1 MKSVAD
7 QVSADESLIP
17 TLPHVV
23 ALANERFA
31 EKEFLVCGETRLT
44 FAQADQESAR
54 LARGLLAL
62 GVGKGARVGI
72 MMPNSPD
79 WVLCW
84 LAAARIGALTVPIS
98 TLYQA
103 PELRWVLEHSD
114 IHTLL
119 VKDHYLNHDYVARLE
134 TVPTLAAQAKP
145 DLFMPQLPYLRHVV
159 VWGTEPRPWAMEGP
173 DDLYRL
179 ATSNQRV
186 DSRFL
191 AAVEAQVTPADD
203 LTIIYTSGSTSQP
216 KAVVHTHAAVVRLC
230 DALLATGWQ
239 DVRPDDRLYCG
250 VPFFWIGGI
259 NSTVLPAML
268 TGATVIM
275 TATPDVDEILDAC
288 SKEEVTT
295 INAVT
300 PQLRAIE
307 ERGPTVA
314 SNFPTCARDFVNF
327 DEAGDLIP
335 PELIPNPF
343 GMTETFGPH
352 GLEAEGTRLPPE
364 KAGAYGRSLPG
375 MERKILDPATGTECA
390 AGEPGELYVRGFS
403 LMRGFYKRL
412 PEQTFD
418 RDGFY
423 PTGDRCRIDVD
434 GFLYFEGRFGEMI
447 KTNGANV
454 SPKEV
459 EAALEGH
466 PEIRE
471 AVVFGI
477 PDPGRGE
484 AIVAVVV
491 PTSGAA
497 LTGTTCSAAFEAE
510 ISSYKVPQFTFAM
523 RHEDIPRTDSTK
535 VKKHVLR
542 ELVLAHW
549 DEFIATAAHS
559 ELGVTK
565 PSGRSRVGSP
575 LPVPTSTPG
584 G

>member
-7 QVSADESLIP
+7 QVPADESLIP

-44 FAQADQESAR
+44 FAQADHESAR

-134 TVPTLAAQAKP
+134 TVPTLAAQVKP
-145 DLFMPQLPYLRHVV
+145 DLFMPELPYLRHVV
-159 VWGTEPRPWAMEGP
+159 VWGAEPRPWAMEGP

-179 ATSNQRV
+179 GESNHRV

-191 AAVEAQVTPADD
+191 ASIEAQVAAADD

-230 DALLATGWQ
+230 HALLATGWQ
-239 DVRPDDRLYCG
+239 DVRTDDRLYCG

-275 TATPDVDEILDAC
+275 TASPDVDEILDAC
-288 SKEEVTT
+288 SREEVTT

-300 PQLRAIE
+300 PQLRAIQ
-307 ERGPTVA
+307 ERATDRG
-314 SNFPTCARDFVNF
+314 
-327 DEAGDLIP
+327 I
-335 PELIPNPF
+335 EL
-343 GMTETFGPH
+343 PH
-352 GLEAEGTRLPPE
+352 MRSRLRQFRR
-364 KAGAYGRSLPG
+364 GGRS
-375 MERKILDPATGTECA
+375 
-390 AGEPGELYVRGFS
+390 
-403 LMRGFYKRL
+403 
-412 PEQTFD
+412 
-418 RDGFY
+418 
-423 PTGDRCRIDVD
+423 
-434 GFLYFEGRFGEMI
+434 
-447 KTNGANV
+447 
-454 SPKEV
+454 
-459 EAALEGH
+459 
-466 PEIRE
+466 
-471 AVVFGI
+471 
-477 PDPGRGE
+477 
-484 AIVAVVV
+484 
-491 PTSGAA
+491 
-497 LTGTTCSAAFEAE
+497 
-510 ISSYKVPQFTFAM
+510 
-523 RHEDIPRTDSTK
+523 DSTGIDSQSFRHDGD
-535 VKKHVLR
+535 VR
-542 ELVLAHW
+542 
-549 DEFIATAAHS
+549 ATRTR
-559 ELGVTK
+559 G
-565 PSGRSRVGSP
+565 
-575 LPVPTSTPG
+575 
-584 G
+584 